1 MGAGG
6 DTYTWTCFDHSHP
19 GSGTVS
25 QQCPAI
31 AVMTAGW
38 SVAYPQVVLLFVGAL
53 IAIAVEHWF
62 RAIDPKEPG
71 KAAGHG
77 GDEDADP

>member
-1 MGAGG
+1 
-6 DTYTWTCFDHSHP
+6 
-19 GSGTVS
+19 
-25 QQCPAI
+25 
-31 AVMTAGW
+31 MTAGW
-38 SVAYPQVVLLFVGAL
+38 SVAYPQVVLLVVGAL